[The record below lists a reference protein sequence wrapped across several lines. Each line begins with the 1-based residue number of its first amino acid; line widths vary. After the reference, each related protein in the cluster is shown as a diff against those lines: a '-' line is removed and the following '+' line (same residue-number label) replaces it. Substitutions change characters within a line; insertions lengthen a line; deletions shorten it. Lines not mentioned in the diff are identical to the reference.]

1 MEIPKVKIIKMKV
14 SVALCTYNGEQYLTE
29 QLDSI
34 LNQTAAVDEV
44 VICDDGSSDKTL
56 QILSDYHTKYPDLF
70 RIFQNKTNLGFI
82 KNFEKAI
89 RLCECPVIIISDQDD
104 VWENNKVSETISF
117 FEKNPQCDGVFHD
130 LKLIDGQIIQ
140 PSYLNWKDISHK
152 DVTSEIENHTLFEA
166 LVKKGSFILGCA
178 LAIRKE
184 ALQKYGMQDFP
195 IAHDYYIVQ
204 KLSSKNKLGF
214 IPASLSS
221 YRLHPNQ
228 VYGLRYKSE
237 KREEKKVTDTEKYFK
252 ENVWL
257 YTKIL
262 ERYKEI
268 NPGED
273 EKKTA
278 IYSKFINKRDTYL
291 KMLSFGKRKL
301 YILKCI
307 RHQYLDLMTTDLFR
321 I

>member
-1 MEIPKVKIIKMKV
+1 MKV
-14 SVALCTYNGEQYLTE
+14 SVALCTYNGETYLNE

-34 LNQTAAVDEV
+34 LSQTVPVDEV
-44 VICDDGSSDKTL
+44 VICDDGSVDKTL
-56 QILSDYHTKYPDLF
+56 QILFDYQAKYPSLF
-70 RIFQNKTNLGFI
+70 RIVQNETNLGFI

-89 RLCECPVIIISDQDD
+89 GLCENPIIIISDQDD
-104 VWENNKVSETISF
+104 IWENIKVAETVGF
-117 FEKNPQCDGVFHD
+117 FEKNSQFDGVFHD
-130 LKLIDGQIIQ
+130 LKLIDGETWQ

-152 DVTSEIENHTLFEA
+152 DITTHIDSHTLFEA

-184 ALQKYGMQDFP
+184 ALQKYQMQDFP

-237 KREEKKVTDTEKYFK
+237 KQEKQKMTDTEMYFK

-268 NPGED
+268 NPNEN
-273 EKKTA
+273 EKNTA
-278 IYSKFINKRDTYL
+278 IYSKFIKKRDTYL
-291 KMLSFGKRKL
+291 KMLSFKRRKL

-307 RHQYLDLMTTDLFR
+307 RYRYLDLTLIDLFR

>member
-1 MEIPKVKIIKMKV
+1 MKI
-14 SVALCTYNGEQYLTE
+14 SVALCTYNGEQYLSE

-34 LNQTAAVDEV
+34 LSQTKPVDEV
-44 VICDDGSSDKTL
+44 VICDDGSGDKTL
-56 QILSDYHTKYPDLF
+56 QILSDYQAKYPGLF
-70 RIFQNKTNLGFI
+70 RIFQNETNLGFI

-89 RLCECPVIIISDQDD
+89 QLCENPIIIISDQDD
-104 VWENNKVSETISF
+104 IWENSKVAETVDF
-117 FEKNPQCDGVFHD
+117 FEKNPQFDGVFHD
-130 LKLIDGQIIQ
+130 LKLIDGETRQ

-152 DVTSEIENHTLFEA
+152 DIITEIDNHILFEA

-184 ALQKYGMQDFP
+184 ALQKYEMHDFP
-195 IAHDYYIVQ
+195 MAHDYYIVQ

-237 KREEKKVTDTEKYFK
+237 KREEQNITDTEKYFR

-278 IYSKFINKRDTYL
+278 IYSKFIKKRDTYL
-291 KMLSFGKRKL
+291 KMLSFAKRKL
-301 YILKCI
+301 YIMKCV
-307 RHQYLDLMTTDLFR
+307 RHQYLDLTLTDLFR

>member
-1 MEIPKVKIIKMKV
+1 MKA
-14 SVALCTYNGEQYLTE
+14 SVALCTYNGEQYLSE

-34 LNQTAAVDEV
+34 LSQTIPVDEV
-44 VICDDGSSDKTL
+44 VICDDGSGDKTR
-56 QILSDYHTKYPDLF
+56 QILSDYQAKYPGLF
-70 RIFQNKTNLGFI
+70 RIVQNETNLGFI

-89 RLCECPVIIISDQDD
+89 RLCENPIIIISDQDD
-104 VWENNKVSETISF
+104 IWENSKVAETVFF
-117 FEKNPQCDGVFHD
+117 FEKNPQFDGVFHD
-130 LKLIDGQIIQ
+130 LKLIDRETRQ

-152 DVTSEIENHTLFEA
+152 DIATQIDSHTLFEA

-184 ALQKYGMQDFP
+184 ALQKYQMQDFP

-214 IPASLSS
+214 IPSSLSS

-237 KREEKKVTDTEKYFK
+237 EQEKQKMTDTEMYFK

-268 NPGED
+268 NPNEN
-273 EKKTA
+273 EKNTA
-278 IYSKFINKRDTYL
+278 IYSKFIKKRDTYL
-291 KMLSFGKRKL
+291 KMLSFTRRKL

-307 RHQYLDLMTTDLFR
+307 RYQYLDLTLIDLFR

>member
-1 MEIPKVKIIKMKV
+1 MRV
-14 SVALCTYNGEQYLTE
+14 SVALCTYNGEQYLSE

-34 LNQTAAVDEV
+34 VNQTVPADEV
-44 VICDDGSSDKTL
+44 VICDDGSQDATME
-56 QILSDYHTKYPDLF
+56 ILSSYQKKYPDVF
-70 RIFQNKTNLGFI
+70 RIFKNETNLGFI

-89 RLCECPVIIISDQDD
+89 RLCEHPVIIISDQDD
-104 VWENNKVSETISF
+104 VWKDNKVAETVNF
-117 FEKNPQCDGVFHD
+117 LQKNPQFDGVFHD

-140 PSYLNWKDISHK
+140 PSYLNWKGISHK
-152 DVTSEIENHTLFEA
+152 EVIHEIEHNILFEA
-166 LVKKGSFILGCA
+166 LVRKGSFILGCA

-184 ALQKYGMQDFP
+184 ALQKYRMQDFP

-237 KREEKKVTDTEKYFK
+237 KREEQKMTDTEKYFK

-273 EKKTA
+273 EKETT
-278 IYSKFINKRDTYL
+278 IYSKFIKKRDAYL
-291 KMLSFGKRKL
+291 KMLNFTERKL

-307 RHQYLDLMTTDLFR
+307 RHQYLYLTLTDLFR
-321 I
+321 L

>member
-1 MEIPKVKIIKMKV
+1 MKV
-14 SVALCTYNGEQYLTE
+14 SVALCTYNGEPYLTE

-34 LNQTAAVDEV
+34 LSQTAAVDEV
-44 VICDDGSSDKTL
+44 VICDDGSGDQTI
-56 QILSDYHTKYPDLF
+56 QILCDYQAKYPGLF
-70 RIFQNKTNLGFI
+70 KVFQNETNLGFI

-89 RLCECPVIIISDQDD
+89 CLCKYPIIIISDQDD
-104 VWENNKVSETISF
+104 IWENSKVAETVNF
-117 FEKNPQCDGVFHD
+117 LEKNPQFDGVFHD
-130 LKLIDGQIIQ
+130 LKLIDGQIRQ
-140 PSYLNWKDISHK
+140 PSYLNWKGISHK
-152 DVTSEIENHTLFEA
+152 DVITEIENHILFEA
-166 LVKKGSFILGCA
+166 LVRKGSFILGCA

-237 KREEKKVTDTEKYFK
+237 KLEEKKMTDTEKYFK

-262 ERYKEI
+262 ERFKEI

-278 IYSKFINKRDTYL
+278 IYSKFIKKRDAYL
-291 KMLSFGKRKL
+291 KMLSFRERKL

-307 RHQYLDLMTTDLFR
+307 RHQYLDLNVTDLFR